1 MENANKQEMPSK
13 KPIKKGDKVVIIGDS
28 FVGKTSIINCLITG
42 SLIDTKPTIG
52 SQHHKYTFINKENR
66 DINLDLWDTAGQERF
81 RSVIP
86 MYYKGAKAIIVV
98 FDITN
103 KESFEGAKKWI
114 EEIEQNNKGT
124 LIFLIANKIE
134 LISKRTISE
143 EIIKEYT
150 EKKKIDYL
158 ECSAKENLK
167 IKESFEYIGNKIS
180 VANDNLN
187 KNDHTNNNKDLNDIN
202 EISNNRGTCC

>member
-81 RSVIP
+81 RNITASYYRGAAGIVIVYDVTDP
-86 MYYKGAKAIIVV
+86 
-98 FDITN
+98 D
-103 KESFEGAKKWI
+103 SF
-114 EEIEQNNKGT
+114 N
-124 LIFLIANKIE
+124 
-134 LISKRTISE
+134 
-143 EIIKEYT
+143 
-150 EKKKIDYL
+150 
-158 ECSAKENLK
+158 
-167 IKESFEYIGNKIS
+167 
-180 VANDNLN
+180 NLN
-187 KNDHTNNNKDLNDIN
+187 TWLIEVEKYYFL
-202 EISNNRGTCC
+202 